1 MKKFMYLMLT
11 TISLTSYQISKAQ
24 CNGLKG
30 PNLLGAKG
38 TFSAPFITVNTT
50 AESCASAGTN
60 SYNPIG
66 NVGNALAGCLT
77 PGNLVPCS
85 DYLYTDKS
93 GGLRPEFRY
102 TFLKIL
108 GDKNGTNCIRGINDW
123 KGKDHTG
130 DGGYFMVVNG
140 ARNVAFSPVFFQIK
154 SIQVCAGTTYEFS
167 AWVLNLQPGIGTDST
182 SPSISFKVNGVVVA
196 NSGLIASTRDASWV
210 KVGGSFTATSNV
222 VDLQVVNA
230 TFVPGGN
237 DLGLDDI
244 SFNVCQSQIEV
255 VRIGSTSNCSEG
267 NFNTLFTVTD
277 FSQNNSWYKWQLSSD
292 GGTTFNDITSGARAT
307 FVGNSYSLN
316 YNIGIVNLL
325 MNGYKYRLVVSTS
338 LEGLLKPECL
348 YFNDYTVLVTD
359 CGPLPVKLTS
369 FTGNYVN
376 GKSLLDWKTSQEI
389 NNDRYEIL
397 RSLDG
402 ETFTKIAS
410 VKGSANGNI
419 INNYS
424 YEDNTLS
431 QITSNN
437 IFYRLKQID
446 LDGKVTFSSVIKI
459 ILNSKF
465 RFDIF
470 PNPFNTNFT
479 LSFAATNNFNGFVE
493 IRNNAGTLMYKQFIN
508 IKKGNNS
515 ILMNNLPNLSSGIY
529 FVLVNNAELSL
540 KKKLQKM

>member
-1 MKKFMYLMLT
+1 MKKFFTLLT
-11 TISLTSYQISKAQ
+11 VIILCSNQIAKSQ
-24 CNGLKG
+24 CNGIKG

-38 TFSAPFITVNTT
+38 TFSAPFITPNLN
-50 AESCASAGTN
+50 ASNCASSGSNTF
-60 SYNPIG
+60 NPIG
-66 NVGNALAGCLT
+66 NVGNALVGCSSL
-77 PGNLVPCS
+77 GNLVPCS
-85 DYLYTDKS
+85 DYIYTDKS
-93 GGLRPEFRY
+93 DGLRPEFRY
-102 TFLKIL
+102 TFLKTL
-108 GDKNGTNCIRGINDW
+108 GDRNGTNCIRGINDW

-140 ARNVAFSPVFFQIK
+140 ARNVGFSPIFFQIK
-154 SIQVCAGTTYEFS
+154 SIPVCVGATYEFF
-167 AWVLNLQPGIGTDST
+167 AWVLNLQPGVGPDST
-182 SPSISFKVNGVVVA
+182 SPNVSFKVNGNVIA

-210 KVGGSFTATSNV
+210 RVGGSFTATTNT
-222 VDLQVVNA
+222 VDLQVVNS

-237 DLGLDDI
+237 DLGIDDI
-244 SFNVCQSQIEV
+244 SFNVCQSQISV
-255 VRIGSTSNCSEG
+255 VRTGSTSNCSG
-267 NFNTLFTVTD
+267 VNVSTTFTVTD
-277 FSQNNSWYKWQLSSD
+277 FTQKNTWYKWQSSTD
-292 GGTTFNDITSGARAT
+292 GGTSFTDISNGEQAT
-307 FVGNSYSLN
+307 FVGNSYPLN
-316 YNIGIVNLL
+316 YNVGIINSS

-402 ETFTKIAS
+402 ETFTKIAT

-419 INNYS
+419 INKYS
-424 YEDNTLS
+424 YEDYTLS

-479 LSFAATNNFNGFVE
+479 LSFAATNNSNGSVE
-493 IRNNAGTLMYKQFIN
+493 IRNNAGTLMYKQFLN